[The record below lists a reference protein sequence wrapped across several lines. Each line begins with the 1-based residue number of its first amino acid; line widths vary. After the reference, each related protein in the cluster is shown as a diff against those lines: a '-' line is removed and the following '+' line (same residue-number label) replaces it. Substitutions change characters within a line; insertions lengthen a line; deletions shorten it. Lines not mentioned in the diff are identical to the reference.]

1 MSFIECYEPEYVR
14 NFMALHPGS
23 PLYVRRAWKNE
34 IRQSLALTDIAS
46 CEAVLNDANA
56 FELQLT
62 YRPAEV
68 SVGELSARDA
78 ILNQAVLST
87 LTLPDLTPE
96 LLLYAVGLLLS
107 RASKMPG
114 KDGDILARLTALPQ
128 ALAAH
133 AQKGTL
139 QAQFARLPPV
149 PQLARQL
156 ITRLG
161 RFVFDWSILPES
173 PRKAS
178 LPLQVTLLT
187 LHDASNE
194 ALLQQLLQAQ
204 WQITWRQHF
213 AGAPW
218 IMRNWLIYRVYHDVI
233 GQADGE
239 DYFPLVCDFYLIR
252 TLISLWTLDDS
263 PLRQED
269 IFALFAVF
277 ERWRA
282 SENALLVRQQIQ
294 AEYAA
299 DSLLYAFSLLPC

>member
-1 MSFIECYEPEYVR
+1 MSFIECYEPEYAR
-14 NFMALHPGS
+14 NFMAQYPDS
-23 PLYVRRAWKNE
+23 PLYVRKVWKNE

-46 CEAVLNDANA
+46 CKAVLNNARA

-62 YRPAEV
+62 YRPVEENAAA
-68 SVGELSARDA
+68 LSARDA
-78 ILNQAVLST
+78 IVNQIILST

-96 LLLYAVGLLLS
+96 LSLYAVGILLS

-114 KDGDILARLTALPQ
+114 RDGDTLARLTALPQ
-128 ALAAH
+128 ALADH

-139 QAQFARLPPV
+139 QAQFAQLPPV

-156 ITRLG
+156 VTLLG
-161 RFVFDWSILPES
+161 SFAFDWSILPKS

-187 LHDASNE
+187 LHDANSE
-194 ALLQQLLQAQ
+194 ALLQQQLQTQ
-204 WQITWRQHF
+204 WQTTWQQHF
-213 AGAPW
+213 ATAPW
-218 IMRNWLIYRVYHDVI
+218 MMRNWLIYRVYHDVI
-233 GQADGE
+233 GQADGA

-277 ERWRA
+277 ERWRT
-282 SENALLVRQQIQ
+282 SENAVLIRQQIQ
-294 AEYAA
+294 SLCAA
-299 DSLLYAFSLLPC
+299 DPLLSAFSLLT